1 LKEKDEVPGWLK
13 GEHESMHRGQLV
25 KEKAIVTKLFI
36 METITDFEIISGGR
50 ISFGKSARDCNIY
63 LLAAKQNS
71 PTGTANDVLTLSFK
85 HLVAVH
91 CKANPF

>member
-1 LKEKDEVPGWLK
+1 LKEKDEVSGCPK
-13 GEHESMHRGQLV
+13 GEHDCMHQGQLV
-25 KEKAIVTKLFI
+25 KGKAIVNELFI
-36 METITDFEIISGGR
+36 IITISDFEIISGGR

-63 LLAAKQNS
+63 LLATKKIS
-71 PTGTANDVLTLSFK
+71 HRYCDDILTLSFE